1 MTDIEAKLGQAPADL
16 TLCRPHAEMAD
27 HYEVIIVGSG
37 YGGGVAASRLARAG
51 LRVAVLERGKEFAT
65 GAFPTRLPELRR
77 ELQVSG
83 GRMRIGGARGLFDI
97 RLGEDIHVLVGCG
110 VGGGSLVNAGVALR
124 PDARVFEDETA
135 WPGQIRQDGLLDEG
149 YRRARAWLRPE
160 TDSGARDKTKF
171 KALDRASKAVGTPP
185 DPAEVVISFD
195 DTINAAGIPQ
205 PACTRCGDCCA
216 GCNIGAKN
224 TVALT
229 YLPDAIS
236 HGAEVFAEVTVMH
249 VTHADNRWQIA
260 LQTDTDNDDA
270 APAYV
275 TADRVIL
282 AAGALG
288 STEILL
294 RSRDAGLDVSD
305 HVGEGFSANGDII
318 AFGYGAEVP
327 VNAIGVGN
335 PPREDVPSVGAS
347 VSGQIRIRDKK
358 HLSHE
363 MYIQEGVLPSALAP
377 LLPVF
382 FMPGG
387 KLLGAA
393 QSLLKG
399 VYNGPLSKLHTFFVV
414 SHDSGTGRM
423 ELADDKLKVR
433 WPGAEKEPVN
443 DRVDDA
449 LKNLVEEN
457 GGEYI
462 KSPLAATSVG
472 SKPATAHPLGGCV
485 MATDRE
491 SGVVNHKGQVFRG
504 VTSGSQMNTD
514 VHEGLYVLDGAAVPR
529 SLGCNPLLTITA
541 LAERAMIHFAADHG
555 LKFSAEPV
563 NSELQT
569 PGTATHHEAA

>member
-1 MTDIEAKLGQAPADL
+1 MTEIQSEQEPRATDISLCKPYAD
-16 TLCRPHAEMAD
+16 MAD
-27 HYEVIIVGSG
+27 HYDVVIVGSG
-37 YGGGVAASRLARAG
+37 YGGGVSASRLSRAG
-51 LRVAVLERGKEFAT
+51 LRVAVLERGKEFKT

-83 GRMRIGGARGLFDI
+83 GRMRIGGKRGLFDV
-97 RLGEDIHVLVGCG
+97 RLGDDIHVLVGCG

-124 PDARVFEDETA
+124 PDARVFEDEKA

-149 YRRARAWLRPE
+149 YRRARAWLRPA
-160 TDSGARDKTKF
+160 TDDEARDKTKF
-171 KALDRASKAVGTPP
+171 KALERASQAVASAP

-195 DTINAAGIPQ
+195 DTINAAGVAQ

-216 GCNIGAKN
+216 GCNVGAKN

-229 YLPDAIS
+229 YLPDAVA
-236 HGAEVFAEVTVMH
+236 HGADVFAEVTVTH
-249 VTHADNRWQIA
+249 VERSGNSWRVA
-260 LQTDTDNDDA
+260 LQTDADNETDTPDT
-270 APAYV
+270 V

-288 STEILL
+288 TTEILL
-294 RSRDAGLDVSD
+294 RSRDVGLDVSD
-305 HVGEGFSANGDII
+305 RVGEGFSANGDII
-318 AFGYGAEVP
+318 AFGYGADVP

-335 PPREDVPSVGAS
+335 PPRQDVPSVGAS
-347 VSGQIRIRDKK
+347 VSGQIRIRDEKR
-358 HLSHE
+358 LSHE

-393 QSLLKG
+393 QSLLQG
-399 VYNGPLSKLHTFFVV
+399 VYKGPLSRLHTFFVV

-423 ELADDKLKVR
+423 ELDADKLKVR

-472 SKPATAHPLGGCV
+472 SKPATAHPLGGCI
-485 MATDRE
+485 MAGDRNG
-491 SGVVNHKGQVFRG
+491 GVVNHKGQVFRG
-504 VTSGSQMNTD
+504 ATSGAATDTD
-514 VHEGLYVLDGAAVPR
+514 VHDGLYVLDGAAIPR

-541 LAERAMIHFAADHG
+541 LAERAMIHFAADND
-555 LKFSAEPV
+555 LKYHADPV
-563 NSELQT
+563 SSEARPTNRASQ
-569 PGTATHHEAA
+569 HKAA